1 VTSRIAAAL
10 LLGCFALTACG
21 RATTQPASP
30 PSAAPEADIVA
41 SGSGVTLGSG
51 WYPLE
56 HYGGQTFR
64 WVDDRAQ
71 FTIDRPAASGKT
83 VSFDVEA
90 GPGIGKPSFLLH
102 VRDRSGHDV
111 ASQTVN
117 GRERVAFE
125 LPVRPNVPSAFEL
138 RPSGGGKSTPHENRI
153 LNFRVFA
160 IDDRPSLAVATEDIV
175 SQSDVHLGANWDPLE
190 HFEGKTFRWVDNDA
204 GISIDAA
211 QSGRKTLALD
221 VSAGPAIVQP
231 GDFAISLRDASGKTI
246 ATTRVRAAG
255 TASFDVPL
263 RKGTN
268 AFSLHVATTG
278 RSAPGDTRV
287 LDFRVFTFRVF

>member
-1 VTSRIAAAL
+1 V
-10 LLGCFALTACG
+10 
-21 RATTQPASP
+21 
-30 PSAAPEADIVA
+30 DIVA
-41 SGSGVTLGSG
+41 SDSGVTLGSG

-71 FTIDRPAASGKT
+71 FTIDRPASNDKT
-83 VSFDVEA
+83 VAFDVEA
-90 GPGIGKPSFLLH
+90 GPGIGKPAFVLR

-111 ASQTVN
+111 ASQLVN

-125 LPVRPNVPSAFEL
+125 LPVRANVASTFEL
-138 RPSGGGKSTPHENRI
+138 RPVGGGKPAPHENRI

-160 IDDRPSLAVATEDIV
+160 VDDRPSIALATPDIV
-175 SQSDVHLGANWDPLE
+175 SQGDVHIGRNWDPLE
-190 HFEGKTFRWVDNDA
+190 HFQGQTFRWVDNDA
-204 GISIDAA
+204 EISIDASHA
-211 QSGRKTLALD
+211 GTKTLALD

-246 ATTRVRAAG
+246 ATTHVRAAG
-255 TASFDVPL
+255 TASFAVPL
-263 RKGTN
+263 RKGAN

-278 RSAPGDTRV
+278 RFAPRDKRV
-287 LDFRVFTFRVF
+287 LDFRVFSFRVF